1 MSQLPA
7 SSSPSPLAGIGKDVR
22 VAVRHLLRE
31 RGFTATAVLTLALAT
46 GATTAVFTLVNAV
59 LLRPLAYRAPEQLV
73 RIYDVQPD
81 VPRASVSVPDAHDW
95 ITRSRSLSGLAL
107 FSQGSKS
114 LTGDGEPIRVS
125 TQRMNAGALRVL
137 GLPPLLGREF
147 TEDEDR
153 FGGPAVAMLG
163 ERFWRKQFAGRP
175 DIVGTTVR
183 LDGRDHLVL
192 GVVRE
197 QPHWFA
203 DSDIWVPL
211 QNDPAKTPRGTHFMN
226 AIGRL
231 APGVTVA
238 AAQKDL
244 ASVVKAIALEAPDY
258 QHHGILV
265 LPWVDE
271 LLGEA
276 RASLGAL
283 GAVVG
288 LVLLIACVNLANL
301 LLARGAARRREVAV
315 RMALGADRWRVARAL
330 LVEAAV
336 LSVLGTGLGL
346 LVGWAG
352 SLVLR
357 GALPVRAPALAS
369 AVALDGRVLAF
380 SVGLCVLTTVLF
392 GVLPSLLLARGD
404 LGAVRGEMR
413 TALGHRTQWL
423 QSALVVFEVALAL
436 APLLGAA
443 LVLQSVQ
450 RLLQQDPGFR
460 TENAV
465 AFRIQLPVER
475 YPDDASRRAMVEAYL
490 PRLRALPGV
499 SHAGAVNDLPLSGSN
514 TNGNFSIEGQVFDK
528 AREPAIEYRLASPGY
543 LEAMGIPLREGRT
556 FEEGDRAGGERVAL
570 VNAEAVRRFWGG
582 RSPLGARIRPG
593 DGEGEGEEKEPWR
606 RIVGVVGDVHHSS
619 LGEKPRPEMYYPLD
633 QDTSNRV
640 SFVLRTREAVAPLA
654 SAARRELAAVDPGL
668 SLYDVKTL
676 EDRVSGS
683 VAAPRAAG
691 LLLGLFAGLA
701 VVLAAAGVYGVLAF
715 SVAQRTRE
723 IGIRMAI
730 GASARSVRWWVL
742 RRALGLGGIGILAGL
757 GGAFLL
763 GRSLERL
770 LYGVAPSDPPT
781 ALAAAAMLSAV
792 TVAAALLPANR
803 ATRVDPQEALR
814 AE

>member
-1 MSQLPA
+1 MNDSQAREP
-7 SSSPSPLAGIGKDVR
+7 SPSLLSGIGKDLQ
-22 VAVRHLLRE
+22 VAVRRLLKD

-81 VPRASVSVPDAHDW
+81 VARASVSAPDAHDW

-107 FSQGSKS
+107 FAATNKTLS
-114 LTGDGEPIRVS
+114 GDGEPVRVS
-125 TQRMNAGALRVL
+125 GQRMNAGAFRVL

-147 TEDEDR
+147 SEDEDKV
-153 FGGPAVAMLG
+153 GGPAVAMLG
-163 ERFWRKQFAGRP
+163 ERFWRKQYAGRP
-175 DIVGTTVR
+175 DIVGSTIR
-183 LDGRDHLVL
+183 LDGIDHTVL

-197 QPHWFA
+197 QPHWLG
-203 DSDIWVPL
+203 DSDVWVPL
-211 QNDPAKTPRGTHFMN
+211 QNDPALLPRGTHFMN

-244 ASVVKAIALEAPDY
+244 LSVVKEIAKENPDY
-258 QHHGILV
+258 VHHGILV
-265 LPWVDE
+265 IPWVDE

-276 RASLGAL
+276 RSSLGAL

-330 LVEAAV
+330 LAEAAV
-336 LSVLGTGLGL
+336 LSVLGTALGL
-346 LVGWAG
+346 LLGWVGA
-352 SLVLR
+352 SVLR
-357 GALPVRAPALAS
+357 GALPIRAPALAHG
-369 AVALDGRVLAF
+369 VGLDVRVLAF
-380 SVGLCVLTTVLF
+380 SVCLCVLTTALF

-404 LGAVRGEMR
+404 LAAVRGEMHS
-413 TALGHRTQWL
+413 ALGHRTQWL
-423 QSALVVFEVALAL
+423 QSGLVVFEVALAL

-450 RLLQQDPGFR
+450 RLLHQDPGFR
-460 TENAV
+460 PEQAI

-475 YPDDASRRAMVEAYL
+475 YRDDGSKRATL
-490 PRLRALPGV
+490 TSFLTRLRALPGV
-499 SHAGAVNDLPLSGSN
+499 SYAGAINDLPLSGSQS
-514 TNGNFSIEGQVFDK
+514 NGNFSIEGQAFDK
-528 AREPAIEYRLASPGY
+528 AHEPAIEYRFASSGY
-543 LEAMGIPLREGRT
+543 VEAMGIPLKEGRT
-556 FEEGDRAGGERVAL
+556 FEETDRAGSEMVAL

-582 RSPLGARIRPG
+582 KSPLGGRIRPG
-593 DGEGEGEEKEPWR
+593 EGEDNEPWR
-606 RIVGVVGDVHHSS
+606 RIVGVVGDVHHNG

-633 QDTSNRV
+633 QDTSNRLT
-640 SFVLRTREAVAPLA
+640 FVLRSRQALAPLA
-654 SAARRELAAVDPGL
+654 TAARHELAAVDPGL
-668 SLYDVKTL
+668 SLFDVKSL
-676 EDRVSGS
+676 EDRVSDS
-683 VAAPRAAG
+683 VAAPRSAG
-691 LLLGLFAGLA
+691 VLLGLFAGLA
-701 VVLAAAGVYGVLAF
+701 VLLAAAGVYGVLAF

-742 RRALGLGGIGILAGL
+742 RRALALAGIGIVAGI
-757 GGAFLL
+757 GGALLL

-781 ALAAAAMLSAV
+781 ALAAAAMLSGI

>member
-1 MSQLPA
+1 MSQLPT

-22 VAVRHLLRE
+22 LAVRRLLRE
-31 RGFTATAVLTLALAT
+31 RGFTAAAVITLALAT

-107 FSQGSKS
+107 FSQGNKS

-125 TQRMNAGALRVL
+125 SQRMNAGALRVL

-153 FGGPAVAMLG
+153 LGGPAVAMLG

-175 DIVGTTVR
+175 DIVGSTVR

-231 APGVTVA
+231 AAGVTVA

-276 RASLGAL
+276 RTSLGAL

-352 SLVLR
+352 SVVLR

-369 AVALDGRVLAF
+369 AVALDWRVLAF
-380 SVGLCVLTTVLF
+380 SVGLCVVTTVLF

-423 QSALVVFEVALAL
+423 QSGLVVFEVALAL

-465 AFRIQLPVER
+465 AFRIQLPGER

-499 SHAGAVNDLPLSGSN
+499 SHAGAVNDLPLGGSN

-543 LEAMGIPLREGRT
+543 IEAMGIPLREGRT
-556 FEEGDRAGGERVAL
+556 FEDGDRAGGERVAL

-593 DGEGEGEEKEPWR
+593 DGEDNEPWR

-640 SFVLRTREAVAPLA
+640 TFVLRTREAQAPLA

-668 SLYDVKTL
+668 SLFDVRTL

-683 VAAPRAAG
+683 VAAPRSAG

-715 SVAQRTRE
+715 TVAQRTRE

-757 GGAFLL
+757 GGALLL
-763 GRSLERL
+763 GHSLERL

>member
-1 MSQLPA
+1 MSD
-7 SSSPSPLAGIGKDVR
+7 SSARPQSPSALSGIGKDVR
-22 VAVRHLLRE
+22 VAVRRLLKD

-59 LLRPLAYRAPEQLV
+59 LLRPLAYRAPEELV
-73 RIYDVQPD
+73 RIYDVHPD
-81 VPRASVSVPDAHDW
+81 VARASVSVPDAHDW

-107 FSQGSKS
+107 FAGSNKS
-114 LTGDGEPIRVS
+114 LSGDGEPIRAS

-153 FGGPAVAMLG
+153 VGGPAVAMLG

-183 LDGRDHLVL
+183 LDGTDHLVL

-197 QPHWFA
+197 QPHWLG
-203 DSDIWVPL
+203 DSDVWVPL
-211 QNDPAKTPRGTHFMN
+211 QNDPTKLPRGTHFMN

-244 ASVVKAIALEAPDY
+244 LSVLKAIALEVPDY

-265 LPWVDE
+265 VPWVDE

-315 RMALGADRWRVARAL
+315 RMALGADRWRIARSL
-330 LVEAAV
+330 LVEAGV
-336 LSVLGTGLGL
+336 LSVVGTALGL
-346 LVGWAG
+346 LVGWVG
-352 SLVLR
+352 SSVLR
-357 GALPVRAPALAS
+357 GALPLRAPALAH
-369 AVALDGRVLAF
+369 AVTLDARVLAF

-404 LGAVRGEMR
+404 LAAVRGEMR
-413 TALGHRTQWL
+413 AALGHRTEWL
-423 QSALVVFEVALAL
+423 QSGLVVFEVALAL

-450 RLLQQDPGFR
+450 RLLRQDPGFR
-460 TENAV
+460 PEQAT
-465 AFRIQLPVER
+465 AFRVQLPQER
-475 YPDDASRRAMVEAYL
+475 YPDDASRRAMVAAFL

-499 SHAGAVNDLPLSGSN
+499 SHAGAINDLPLSNSN
-514 TNGNFSIEGQVFDK
+514 TNGNFSIEGQLFDK
-528 AREPAIEYRLASPGY
+528 AHEPAIEYRFASSGY
-543 LEAMGIPLREGRT
+543 IEAMGIPLKEGRT
-556 FEEGDRAGGERVAL
+556 FEDGDRAGGEPVAL
-570 VNAEAVRRFWGG
+570 VNFEAVRRFWGG
-582 RSPLGARIRPG
+582 KSPIGGRIRPG
-593 DGEGEGEEKEPWR
+593 EEEDHKPWR
-606 RIVGVVGDVHHSS
+606 RIVGVVGDVHHNG
-619 LGEKPRPEMYYPLD
+619 LGEKPRAEMYYPLD
-633 QDTSNRV
+633 QDTSSRLT
-640 SFVLRTREAVAPLA
+640 FVLRSRESLAPLA

-668 SLYDVKTL
+668 SLFEVKSL
-676 EDRVSGS
+676 EDRVSES
-683 VAAPRAAG
+683 VAAPRSAG
-691 LLLGLFAGLA
+691 VLLGLFAGLA

-723 IGIRMAI
+723 IGIRMAV

-742 RRALGLGGIGILAGL
+742 RRALSLAGIGIAAGL
-757 GGAFLL
+757 GGALLL

-792 TVAAALLPANR
+792 TLAAALLPANR

>member
-1 MSQLPA
+1 
-7 SSSPSPLAGIGKDVR
+7 
-22 VAVRHLLRE
+22 
-31 RGFTATAVLTLALAT
+31 
-46 GATTAVFTLVNAV
+46 V
-59 LLRPLAYRAPEQLV
+59 LLRPLEYRAPEQLV

-81 VPRASVSVPDAHDW
+81 VARASVSVPDARDW

-107 FSQGSKS
+107 FANTNKS
-114 LTGDGEPIRVS
+114 LSGDGEPLRVS
-125 TQRMNAGALRVL
+125 TQRMNAGAFRVL

-147 TEDEDR
+147 SEDEDR
-153 FGGPAVAMLG
+153 VGGPAVAMLG
-163 ERFWRKQFAGRP
+163 ERFWRKQYAGRP
-175 DIVGTTVR
+175 DIVGSTVR
-183 LDGRDHLVL
+183 LDGIDHTVL

-197 QPHWFA
+197 QPHWLG
-203 DSDIWVPL
+203 DSDVWVPL
-211 QNDPAKTPRGTHFMN
+211 QNDPAQLPRGTHFMN

-238 AAQKDL
+238 SAEKDL
-244 ASVVKAIALEAPDY
+244 LSVVKEIARENPEY

-265 LPWVDE
+265 IPWVDE

-276 RASLGAL
+276 RTSLGAL

-330 LVEAAV
+330 LAEAAV
-336 LSVLGTGLGL
+336 LSLAGTALGL
-346 LVGWAG
+346 LLGWAG
-352 SLVLR
+352 TSVLR
-357 GALPVRAPALAS
+357 GALPIRAPALAHG
-369 AVALDGRVLAF
+369 VGLDARVLAF
-380 SVGLCVLTTVLF
+380 SVGLCVLTTALF

-404 LGAVRGEMR
+404 LSAVRGEMR
-413 TALGHRTQWL
+413 SALGHRTQWL
-423 QSALVVFEVALAL
+423 QSGLVVFEVALAL

-450 RLLQQDPGFR
+450 RLLHQDPGFR
-460 TENAV
+460 PEQAI
-465 AFRIQLPVER
+465 AFRVQLPIER
-475 YPDDASRRAMVEAYL
+475 YRDDGSKRATVNSFL
-490 PRLRALPGV
+490 TRLRALPGV
-499 SHAGAVNDLPLSGSN
+499 SYAGAINDLPLSGSQS
-514 TNGNFSIEGQVFDK
+514 NGNFSIEGQVFDK
-528 AREPAIEYRLASPGY
+528 AHEPAIEYRFASAGY
-543 LEAMGIPLREGRT
+543 VEAMGIPLKEGRT
-556 FEEGDRAGGERVAL
+556 FDETDRAGGERVAL

-582 RSPLGARIRPG
+582 KSPIGGRIRPG
-593 DGEGEGEEKEPWR
+593 ESEDNEPWR
-606 RIVGVVGDVHHSS
+606 RIVGVIGDVHHNG

-633 QDTSNRV
+633 QDTSFRLT
-640 SFVLRTREAVAPLA
+640 FVLRSRQALAPLA
-654 SAARRELAAVDPGL
+654 SAARHELAAVDPGL
-668 SLYDVKTL
+668 SLFDVKSL
-676 EDRVSGS
+676 EDRVSDS
-683 VAAPRAAG
+683 VAAPRSAG
-691 LLLGLFAGLA
+691 VLLGLFAGLA

-742 RRALGLGGIGILAGL
+742 RRALALAGIGIVAGI
-757 GGAFLL
+757 GGALLL

-781 ALAAAAMLSAV
+781 ALAAAAMLSGI

>member
-1 MSQLPA
+1 MSDSSARA
-7 SSSPSPLAGIGKDVR
+7 SSPLAGLGKDLQ
-22 VAVRHLLRE
+22 VAVRRLLKD

-81 VPRASVSVPDAHDW
+81 VDRASVSVPDAHDW
-95 ITRSRSLSGLAL
+95 ITQSRSLSGLAL
-107 FSQGSKS
+107 FAGTNKS
-114 LTGDGEPIRVS
+114 LSGDGEPLRVS
-125 TQRMNAGALRVL
+125 AQKMNAGALRVL

-147 TEDEDR
+147 SDDEDR
-153 FGGPAVAMLG
+153 IGGPAVAMLG
-163 ERFWRKQFAGRP
+163 ERFWRKQYAGRP
-175 DIVGTTVR
+175 DIVGTTIR
-183 LDGRDHLVL
+183 LDGRDYTVL
-192 GVVRE
+192 GVVRA
-197 QPHWFA
+197 QPHWLN
-203 DSDIWVPL
+203 DSDVWVPL
-211 QNDPAKTPRGTHFMN
+211 QPDPATMPRGTHFMN

-244 ASVVKAIALEAPDY
+244 LSVVKSIARDNPDY

-265 LPWVDE
+265 KPWVDE
-271 LLGEA
+271 LLGDA

-301 LLARGAARRREVAV
+301 LLARGAVRRREVAV

-330 LVEAAV
+330 LAEAAV

-346 LVGWAG
+346 LVGWGGA
-352 SLVLR
+352 SVLR
-357 GALPVRAPALAS
+357 GTLPIRAPALAQGVS
-369 AVALDGRVLAF
+369 LDARVLGF
-380 SVGLCVLTTVLF
+380 SVALCVLTTALF

-404 LGAVRGEMR
+404 LAAVRGEIR
-413 TALGHRTQWL
+413 SALGHRTQWL

-450 RLLQQDPGFR
+450 RLLRQDPGFR
-460 TENAV
+460 PEQAF
-465 AFRIQLPVER
+465 AFRIQLPNER
-475 YPDDASRRAMVEAYL
+475 YPDDASRRTAVNAFL
-490 PRLRALPGV
+490 TRLRALPGV
-499 SHAGAVNDLPLSGSN
+499 SYAGGINDLPLSGSN
-514 TNGNFSIEGQVFDK
+514 TNGNFSIEGQVFEK
-528 AREPAIEYRLASPGY
+528 AHEPSIEYRFASAGY
-543 LEAMGIPLREGRT
+543 VEAMGIPLKEGRT
-556 FEEGDRAGGERVAL
+556 FEDSDRAGGERVAL

-582 RSPLGARIRPG
+582 KSPLGVRVRPG
-593 DGEGEGEEKEPWR
+593 DAQDNDEPWR
-606 RIVGVVGDVHHSS
+606 RIVGVVGDVHHNG
-619 LGEKPRPEMYYPLD
+619 LGEKPRAEMYYPLD

-640 SFVLRTREAVAPLA
+640 TFVLRSRQALAPLA
-654 SAARRELAAVDPGL
+654 SAAKHELAAVDPGL
-668 SLYDVKTL
+668 SLFDVKSL
-676 EDRVSGS
+676 EDRVSDS
-683 VAAPRAAG
+683 VAAPRSAG
-691 LLLGLFAGLA
+691 LLLGVFAGLA
-701 VVLAAAGVYGVLAF
+701 VILAAAGVYGVLAF

-742 RRALGLGGIGILAGL
+742 RRALALAGIGIVAGL
-757 GGAFLL
+757 GGALLL

-781 ALAAAAMLSAV
+781 ALAAAAMLCGI

>member
-1 MSQLPA
+1 MSQVPA
-7 SSSPSPLAGIGKDVR
+7 SSPSSASLLPGLGKDFR
-22 VAVRHLLRE
+22 IALRRLMKD

-73 RIYDVQPD
+73 RVYDVQPD
-81 VPRASVSVPDAHDW
+81 VPRASVSVPDANDY
-95 ITRSRSLSGLAL
+95 ITQSRSLSGLAR
-107 FSQGSKS
+107 FANTNMS
-114 LTGDGEPIRVS
+114 LSGDGEPVRVS

-147 TEDEDR
+147 SEDEDR
-153 FGGPAVAMLG
+153 KGGPQVAMLG
-163 ERFWRKQFAGRP
+163 ERFWRKQYAGRP
-175 DIVGTTVR
+175 DIVGTTIR
-183 LDGRDHLVL
+183 LDGSDHTVL

-197 QPHWFA
+197 QPHWLG
-203 DSDIWVPL
+203 DSDVWVPL
-211 QNDPAKTPRGTHFMN
+211 QNDPATALRGQHFLN

-231 APGVTVA
+231 APGVTLA

-244 ASVVKAIALEAPDY
+244 LSVVKSIARESPDY
-258 QHHGILV
+258 VHHGILLV
-265 LPWVDE
+265 PWTDE

-330 LVEAAV
+330 LAEAAV
-336 LSVLGTGLGL
+336 LSILGTGFGL
-346 LVGWAG
+346 LVGWLGA
-352 SLVLR
+352 SVLR
-357 GALPVRAPALAS
+357 GALPIRAPALAHG
-369 AVALDGRVLAF
+369 VALDGRVLAF
-380 SVGLCVLTTVLF
+380 SVVLCVVTTVLF

-404 LGAVRGEMR
+404 LSAVRGEMR

-450 RLLQQDPGFR
+450 RLLRQDPGFR
-460 TENAV
+460 PEQAI
-465 AFRIQLPVER
+465 AFRIQLPPER
-475 YPDDASRRAMVEAYL
+475 YRDDASRRNALVTLL

-499 SHAGAVNDLPLSGSN
+499 SYVGAINDLPLSGSQ

-528 AREPAIEYRLASPGY
+528 AHEPAIEYRFASPGY
-543 LEAMGIPLREGRT
+543 VEAMGIPLKEGRT
-556 FEEGDRAGGERVAL
+556 FEDSDRDGAEPVAL

-582 RSPLGARIRPG
+582 KSPIGARIRPG
-593 DGEGEGEEKEPWR
+593 DEEDHEAWR
-606 RIVGVVGDVHHSS
+606 RIVGVVGDVHHNA
-619 LGEKPRPEMYYPLD
+619 LGEKPRAEMYYPLD
-633 QDTSNRV
+633 QSPSGRLT
-640 SFVLRTREAVAPLA
+640 FVVRSREALAPLA
-654 SAARRELAAVDPGL
+654 SAARHELAAVDPGL
-668 SLYDVKTL
+668 SLFDVKTL
-676 EDRVSGS
+676 EDRVSDS
-683 VAAPRAAG
+683 VAAPRSAG
-691 LLLGLFAGLA
+691 VLLGIFAGLA

-730 GASARSVRWWVL
+730 GASARTVRWWVL
-742 RRALGLGGIGILAGL
+742 RRALVLAGIGIVAGL
-757 GGAFLL
+757 GGALLL

-781 ALAAAAMLSAV
+781 ALGAAAMLSLV
-792 TVAAALLPANR
+792 TVAAALLPADR

>member
-1 MSQLPA
+1 MNDSQARAP
-7 SSSPSPLAGIGKDVR
+7 SPSPLAGMGKDFR
-22 VAVRHLLRE
+22 VAVRRLLKD

-81 VPRASVSVPDAHDW
+81 VARASVSVPDAHDW

-107 FSQGSKS
+107 FAQTNKS
-114 LTGDGEPIRVS
+114 LSGDGEPLRVS
-125 TQRMNAGALRVL
+125 TQRMNAGAFRVL

-147 TEDEDR
+147 SEDEDR
-153 FGGPAVAMLG
+153 VGGPAVAMLG
-163 ERFWRKQFAGRP
+163 ERFWRKQYAGRP

-183 LDGRDHLVL
+183 LDGIDHTVL

-197 QPHWFA
+197 QPHWLA
-203 DSDIWVPL
+203 DSDVWVPL
-211 QNDPAKTPRGTHFMN
+211 QNDPATLPRGTHFMN

-238 AAQKDL
+238 SAEKDL
-244 ASVVKAIALEAPDY
+244 LSVVKEIGRKEPEFQY
-258 QHHGILV
+258 RGILV
-265 LPWVDE
+265 IPWVDE

-276 RASLGAL
+276 RTSLGAL

-315 RMALGADRWRVARAL
+315 RMALGANRWRVARAL
-330 LVEAAV
+330 LAEAAV
-336 LSVLGTGLGL
+336 LSALGTGLGL
-346 LVGWAG
+346 LVGWVGA
-352 SLVLR
+352 SVLR
-357 GALPVRAPALAS
+357 GALPIRAPALAHG
-369 AVALDGRVLAF
+369 VGLDARVLVF
-380 SVGLCVLTTVLF
+380 SVGLCVLTTALF
-392 GVLPSLLLARGD
+392 GVLPSLLLARGN
-404 LGAVRGEMR
+404 LAAVRGEMR
-413 TALGHRTQWL
+413 SALGHRTQWL
-423 QSALVVFEVALAL
+423 QSGLVVFEVALAL

-450 RLLQQDPGFR
+450 RLLHQDPGFR
-460 TENAV
+460 PEQAI
-465 AFRIQLPVER
+465 AFRIQLPPER
-475 YPDDASRRAMVEAYL
+475 YRDEGSKRAMVTSVL
-490 PRLRALPGV
+490 TRLRALPGV
-499 SHAGAVNDLPLSGSN
+499 SYVGAINDLPLSGSN

-528 AREPAIEYRLASPGY
+528 AHEPAIEYRFASAGY
-543 LEAMGIPLREGRT
+543 IEAMGIALKEGRT
-556 FEEGDRAGGERVAL
+556 FEDSDRAGAEPVAL

-582 RSPLGARIRPG
+582 RSPLGGRIRPG
-593 DGEGEGEEKEPWR
+593 EAEDNEPWR
-606 RIVGVVGDVHHSS
+606 RIVGVVGDVHHSG

-633 QDTSNRV
+633 QDTSYRLT
-640 SFVLRTREAVAPLA
+640 FVLRSRQALAPLA

-668 SLYDVKTL
+668 SLFDAKSL
-676 EDRVSGS
+676 EDRVADS
-683 VAAPRAAG
+683 VAAPRSAG
-691 LLLGLFAGLA
+691 VLLGLFAGLA
-701 VVLAAAGVYGVLAF
+701 VLLAAAGVYGVLAF

-742 RRALGLGGIGILAGL
+742 RRALTLGGIGILAGL
-757 GGAFLL
+757 GGALLL
-763 GRSLERL
+763 GQSLKRL
-770 LYGVAPSDPPT
+770 LYEVAPSDPPT
-781 ALAAAAMLSAV
+781 ALAAAAMLSGV

>member
-1 MSQLPA
+1 MNDAQARDP
-7 SSSPSPLAGIGKDVR
+7 SPSPLSGIGRDLR
-22 VAVRHLLRE
+22 VAVRRLLKD

-59 LLRPLAYRAPEQLV
+59 LLRPLEYRAPEQLV

-81 VPRASVSVPDAHDW
+81 VARASVSVPDARDW

-107 FSQGSKS
+107 FANTNKS
-114 LTGDGEPIRVS
+114 LSGDGEPLRVS
-125 TQRMNAGALRVL
+125 TQRMNAGAFRVL

-147 TEDEDR
+147 SEDEDR
-153 FGGPAVAMLG
+153 VGGPAVAMLG
-163 ERFWRKQFAGRP
+163 ERFWRKQYAGRP
-175 DIVGTTVR
+175 DIVGSTVR
-183 LDGRDHLVL
+183 LDGIDHTVL

-197 QPHWFA
+197 QPHWLG
-203 DSDIWVPL
+203 DSDVWVPL
-211 QNDPAKTPRGTHFMN
+211 QNDPAQLPRGTHFMN

-231 APGVTVA
+231 APGVSVA
-238 AAQKDL
+238 SAEKDL
-244 ASVVKAIALEAPDY
+244 LSVVKEIARENPEY

-265 LPWVDE
+265 IPWVDE

-276 RASLGAL
+276 RTSLGAL

-315 RMALGADRWRVARAL
+315 RVALGADRWRVARAL
-330 LVEAAV
+330 LAEAAV
-336 LSVLGTGLGL
+336 LSLAGTALGL
-346 LVGWAG
+346 LLGWAG
-352 SLVLR
+352 TSVLR
-357 GALPVRAPALAS
+357 GALPIRAPALAHG
-369 AVALDGRVLAF
+369 VGLDARVLAF
-380 SVGLCVLTTVLF
+380 SVGLCVLTTALF

-404 LGAVRGEMR
+404 LSAVRGEMR
-413 TALGHRTQWL
+413 SALGHRTQWL
-423 QSALVVFEVALAL
+423 QSGLVVFEVALAL

-450 RLLQQDPGFR
+450 RLLHQDPGFR
-460 TENAV
+460 PEQAI
-465 AFRIQLPVER
+465 AFRVQLPIER
-475 YPDDASRRAMVEAYL
+475 YRDDGSKRATVNSFL
-490 PRLRALPGV
+490 TRLRALPGV
-499 SHAGAVNDLPLSGSN
+499 SYAGAINDLPLSGSQS
-514 TNGNFSIEGQVFDK
+514 NGNFSIEGQVFDK
-528 AREPAIEYRLASPGY
+528 AHEPAIEYRFASAGY
-543 LEAMGIPLREGRT
+543 VEAMGIPLKEGRT
-556 FEEGDRAGGERVAL
+556 FDETDRAGGERVAL

-582 RSPLGARIRPG
+582 KSPIGGRIRPG
-593 DGEGEGEEKEPWR
+593 ESEDNEPWR
-606 RIVGVVGDVHHSS
+606 RIVGVIGDVHHNG

-633 QDTSNRV
+633 QDTSFRLT
-640 SFVLRTREAVAPLA
+640 FVLRSRQALAPLA
-654 SAARRELAAVDPGL
+654 SAARHELAAVDPGL
-668 SLYDVKTL
+668 SLFDVKSL
-676 EDRVSGS
+676 EDRVSDS
-683 VAAPRAAG
+683 VAAPRSAG
-691 LLLGLFAGLA
+691 VLLGLFAGLA

-742 RRALGLGGIGILAGL
+742 RRALALAGIGIVAGI
-757 GGAFLL
+757 GGALLL

-781 ALAAAAMLSAV
+781 ALAAAAMLSGI

>member
-1 MSQLPA
+1 MNDSQAREP
-7 SSSPSPLAGIGKDVR
+7 SPSLLSGIGKDLQ
-22 VAVRHLLRE
+22 VAVRRLLKD

-81 VPRASVSVPDAHDW
+81 VARASVSAPDAHDW

-107 FSQGSKS
+107 FANTNKTLS
-114 LTGDGEPIRVS
+114 GDGEPVRVS
-125 TQRMNAGALRVL
+125 GQRMSAGAFRVL

-147 TEDEDR
+147 SEDEDKV
-153 FGGPAVAMLG
+153 GGPAVAMLG
-163 ERFWRKQFAGRP
+163 ERFWRKQYAGRP
-175 DIVGTTVR
+175 DIVGSTIR
-183 LDGRDHLVL
+183 LDGIDHTVL

-197 QPHWFA
+197 QPHWLG
-203 DSDIWVPL
+203 DSDVWVPL
-211 QNDPAKTPRGTHFMN
+211 QNDPALLPRGTHFMN
-226 AIGRL
+226 GIGRL

-244 ASVVKAIALEAPDY
+244 LSVVKEIAKENPDY
-258 QHHGILV
+258 VHHGILV
-265 LPWVDE
+265 IPWVDE

-276 RASLGAL
+276 RSSLGAL

-330 LVEAAV
+330 LAEAAV
-336 LSVLGTGLGL
+336 LSVLGTALGL
-346 LVGWAG
+346 LLGWVGA
-352 SLVLR
+352 SVLR
-357 GALPVRAPALAS
+357 GALPIRAPALAHG
-369 AVALDGRVLAF
+369 VGLDVRVLAF
-380 SVGLCVLTTVLF
+380 SVCLCVLTTALF

-404 LGAVRGEMR
+404 LAAVRGEMHS
-413 TALGHRTQWL
+413 ALGHRTQWL
-423 QSALVVFEVALAL
+423 QSGLVVFEVALAL

-450 RLLQQDPGFR
+450 RLLHQDPGFR
-460 TENAV
+460 PEQAI

-475 YPDDASRRAMVEAYL
+475 YRDDGSKRATVNSFL
-490 PRLRALPGV
+490 TRLRALPGV
-499 SHAGAVNDLPLSGSN
+499 SYAGAINDLPLSGSQS
-514 TNGNFSIEGQVFDK
+514 NGNFSIEGQAFDK
-528 AREPAIEYRLASPGY
+528 AHEPAIEYRFASSGY
-543 LEAMGIPLREGRT
+543 IEAMGIPLKEGRT
-556 FEEGDRAGGERVAL
+556 FEETDRAGSEMVAL
-570 VNAEAVRRFWGG
+570 VNTEAVRRFWGG
-582 RSPLGARIRPG
+582 KSPLGGRIRPG
-593 DGEGEGEEKEPWR
+593 EAEDKEPWR
-606 RIVGVVGDVHHSS
+606 RIVGVVGDVHHNG

-633 QDTSNRV
+633 QDTSNRLT
-640 SFVLRTREAVAPLA
+640 FVLRSRQALAPLA
-654 SAARRELAAVDPGL
+654 IAARHELAAVDPGL
-668 SLYDVKTL
+668 SLFDVKSL
-676 EDRVSGS
+676 EDRVSDS
-683 VAAPRAAG
+683 VAAPRSAG
-691 LLLGLFAGLA
+691 VLLGLFAGLA
-701 VVLAAAGVYGVLAF
+701 VLLAAAGVYGVLAF

-742 RRALGLGGIGILAGL
+742 RRALALAGIGIVAGI
-757 GGAFLL
+757 GGALLL

-781 ALAAAAMLSAV
+781 ALAAAAMLSGI

>member
-1 MSQLPA
+1 MNASQAREP
-7 SSSPSPLAGIGKDVR
+7 SPSPLYGLGKDVR
-22 VAVRHLLRE
+22 VAVRRLLKD

-81 VPRASVSVPDAHDW
+81 VARASVSVPDAHDW

-107 FSQGSKS
+107 FANSNKS
-114 LTGDGEPIRVS
+114 LSGDGEPVRVS
-125 TQRMNAGALRVL
+125 TQRMNAGAMRVL

-147 TEDEDR
+147 SEDEDKV
-153 FGGPAVAMLG
+153 GGPAVAMLG
-163 ERFWRKQFAGRP
+163 ERFWRKQYAGRA
-175 DIVGTTVR
+175 DIVGSTVR
-183 LDGRDHLVL
+183 LDGIDHTVL

-197 QPHWFA
+197 QPHWLG
-203 DSDIWVPL
+203 DSDVWVPL
-211 QNDPAKTPRGTHFMN
+211 QNDPALLPRGTHFMN
-226 AIGRL
+226 AVGRL
-231 APGVTVA
+231 APGATVA
-238 AAQKDL
+238 SAEKDL
-244 ASVVKAIALEAPDY
+244 RSVVTEIAKENPDY
-258 QHHGILV
+258 VHHGILV
-265 LPWVDE
+265 IPWEDE

-330 LVEAAV
+330 LAEAAV
-336 LSVLGTGLGL
+336 LSVLGTALGL
-346 LVGWAG
+346 LLGWVGA
-352 SLVLR
+352 SVLR
-357 GALPVRAPALAS
+357 GALPIRAGALAHG
-369 AVALDGRVLAF
+369 VGLDVKVLAF
-380 SVGLCVLTTVLF
+380 SVLLCVLTTALF

-404 LGAVRGEMR
+404 LSAVRGEMQS
-413 TALGHRTQWL
+413 ALGHRTQWL
-423 QSALVVFEVALAL
+423 QSGLVVFEVALAL

-450 RLLQQDPGFR
+450 RLLHQDPGFR
-460 TENAV
+460 PEQAI
-465 AFRIQLPVER
+465 AFRVQLPVER
-475 YPDDASRRAMVEAYL
+475 YRDDGSKRATVNSFL
-490 PRLRALPGV
+490 TRLRALPGV
-499 SHAGAVNDLPLSGSN
+499 SFAGAINDLPLSGSQS
-514 TNGNFSIEGQVFDK
+514 NGNFSIEGQVFDK
-528 AREPAIEYRLASPGY
+528 AHEPAIEYRFASAGY
-543 LEAMGIPLREGRT
+543 VEAMGISLKEGRT
-556 FEEGDRAGGERVAL
+556 FEETDRAGGERVAL

-582 RSPLGARIRPG
+582 KSPIGGRIRPG
-593 DGEGEGEEKEPWR
+593 ESEDNEPWR
-606 RIVGVVGDVHHSS
+606 RIVGVIGDVHHNG

-633 QDTSNRV
+633 QDTSFRLT
-640 SFVLRTREAVAPLA
+640 FVLRSRQALAPLA
-654 SAARRELAAVDPGL
+654 SAARHELAAVDPGL
-668 SLYDVKTL
+668 SLFDVKSL
-676 EDRVSGS
+676 EDRVSDS
-683 VAAPRAAG
+683 VAAPRSAG
-691 LLLGLFAGLA
+691 VLLGLFAGLA
-701 VVLAAAGVYGVLAF
+701 VILAAAGVYGVLAF

-742 RRALGLGGIGILAGL
+742 RRALVLAGIGIVAGI
-757 GGAFLL
+757 GGALLL

-781 ALAAAAMLSAV
+781 ALAAAAMLSGI

>member
-1 MSQLPA
+1 MSDSQARDP
-7 SSSPSPLAGIGKDVR
+7 SPSPLSGIGKDLR
-22 VAVRHLLRE
+22 VAVRRLLKD

-59 LLRPLAYRAPEQLV
+59 LLRPLEYRAPEQLV

-81 VPRASVSVPDAHDW
+81 VARASVSVPDAHDW

-107 FSQGSKS
+107 FANTNKS
-114 LTGDGEPIRVS
+114 LSGDGEPVRVS

-147 TEDEDR
+147 SEDEDKV
-153 FGGPAVAMLG
+153 GGPSVAMLG
-163 ERFWRKQFAGRP
+163 ERFWRKQYAGRP
-175 DIVGTTVR
+175 DIVGSSIR
-183 LDGRDHLVL
+183 LDGIDHTVL

-197 QPHWFA
+197 QPHWLG
-203 DSDIWVPL
+203 DSDVWVPF
-211 QNDPAKTPRGTHFMN
+211 QNDPAQLPRGTHFMN

-238 AAQKDL
+238 SAEKDL
-244 ASVVKAIALEAPDY
+244 LSVVKQISKEDPDY
-258 QHHGILV
+258 VHHGILV
-265 LPWVDE
+265 IPWVDE

-276 RASLGAL
+276 RSSLGAL
-283 GAVVG
+283 GAVVA

-330 LVEAAV
+330 LAEAAV
-336 LSVLGTGLGL
+336 LSVVGTALGL
-346 LVGWAG
+346 LLGWAG
-352 SLVLR
+352 TSVLR
-357 GALPVRAPALAS
+357 GALPIRAPALAHG
-369 AVALDGRVLAF
+369 VGLDARVLAF
-380 SVGLCVLTTVLF
+380 SVGLCVLTTALF

-404 LGAVRGEMR
+404 LSAVRGEMR
-413 TALGHRTQWL
+413 SALGHGTQWL
-423 QSALVVFEVALAL
+423 QSGLVVFEVALAL
-436 APLLGAA
+436 APLLGAS

-450 RLLQQDPGFR
+450 RLLHQDPGFR
-460 TENAV
+460 PEQAI
-465 AFRIQLPVER
+465 AFRVQLPIER
-475 YPDDASRRAMVEAYL
+475 YRDDGSKRATVSSFL
-490 PRLRALPGV
+490 TRLRALPGV
-499 SHAGAVNDLPLSGSN
+499 SFAGAINDLPLSGSN
-514 TNGNFSIEGQVFDK
+514 SNGNFSIEGQVFDK
-528 AREPAIEYRLASPGY
+528 AHEPAIEYRFASAGY
-543 LEAMGIPLREGRT
+543 VEAMGIPLKEGRT
-556 FEEGDRAGGERVAL
+556 FEETDRVDSEKVAL

-582 RSPLGARIRPG
+582 KSPIGARIRPG
-593 DGEGEGEEKEPWR
+593 ESEDKEPWR
-606 RIVGVVGDVHHSS
+606 RIVGVIGDVHHNG

-633 QDTSNRV
+633 QDTSFRLT
-640 SFVLRTREAVAPLA
+640 FVLRSRQALAPLA
-654 SAARRELAAVDPGL
+654 SAARHELAAVDPGL
-668 SLYDVKTL
+668 SLFDVKSL
-676 EDRVSGS
+676 EDRVSDS
-683 VAAPRAAG
+683 VAAPRSAG
-691 LLLGLFAGLA
+691 VLLGLFAGLA
-701 VVLAAAGVYGVLAF
+701 VLLAAAGVYGVLAF

-742 RRALGLGGIGILAGL
+742 RRALTLAGIGIVAGI
-757 GGAFLL
+757 GGALLL

-781 ALAAAAMLSAV
+781 ALAAAAMLSGI